1 MTSCRYKIRRH
12 GMLYTIL
19 IVQRS
24 SEEETGCFKFGLK
37 CNAKLKRKTHW
48 MVMVASESPFSGHL

>member
-1 MTSCRYKIRRH
+1 
-12 GMLYTIL
+12 MLYTIL